1 VRDQEVD
8 MSLREKY
15 REAVQTAKGFQMDGK
30 AEEREGQLHI
40 TGTVKSADE
49 KNRIW
54 DAIKTVPDWQREVV
68 ADIRVV
74 EVGTAVGTSGAAGA
88 QRTYTVQAGD
98 SLSKIAKQFYGDA
111 GAYNLI
117 FEANRD
123 QISDADKIRPG
134 QVLKIPV

>member
-1 VRDQEVD
+1 

-15 REAVQTAKGFQMDGK
+15 RQAVQTAKDFRMDGK
-30 AEEREGQLHI
+30 AEEREGKLHI
-40 TGTVKSADE
+40 TGTVNSVDE

-68 ADIRVV
+68 ADIRVA
-74 EVGTAVGTSGAAGA
+74 EVGAAVGTSGAGS

-111 GAYNLI
+111 GAYNRI

-123 QISDADKIRPG
+123 QIVDPDKIRPG